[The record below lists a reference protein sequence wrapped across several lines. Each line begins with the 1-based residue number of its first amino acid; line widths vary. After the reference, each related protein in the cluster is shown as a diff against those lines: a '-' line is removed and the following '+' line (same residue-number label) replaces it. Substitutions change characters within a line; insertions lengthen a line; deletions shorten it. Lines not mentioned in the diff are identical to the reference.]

1 MYKTKEIEDLSVRL
15 EAGEIS
21 PSICLTILNRINNER
36 LKLKERAEAIL
47 TEQYILEANER
58 KNANWD
64 EDRAEILQMWRN
76 TYPLTNAKLIEN
88 LKYTKAYEKGLI
100 TDEKLL
106 KLNIHAAPQFTD
118 LLKQFE
124 ELLKPND
131 KLIHG
136 L

>member
-1 MYKTKEIEDLSVRL
+1 MYKTKEIEDLSIRL

-21 PSICLTILNRINNER
+21 PSICLTLLNRINRER
-36 LKLKERAEAIL
+36 LELKERAEAIL
-47 TEQYILEANER
+47 TEQYILEANKR

-64 EDRAEILQMWRN
+64 KNRAEILQMWRDTN
-76 TYPLTNAKLIEN
+76 PLTNEKLREN

-100 TDEKLL
+100 TDEKLS

-124 ELLKPND
+124 QLLR
-131 KLIHG
+131 
-136 L
+136 